1 MYASLRIWKSGK
13 LWNTLKYLLLLRNL
27 MHICFNLPG
36 PYSTKSIMS
45 AMEVPSGASCWQ
57 QACCITEFP
66 ASLPSPSP
74 SPQLWQYQDCQFLAL
89 SVTNLCRHELVW
101 HYQWAIY
108 AVMNWCY
115 SISELFMPL
124 WNIVTVS
131 VTNLCRHGLVWP
143 YQSPIY
149 AAMK

>member
-1 MYASLRIWKSGK
+1 MHLSESEKVGNCGILSNIYCFWETLCIFVLTYQVHIPLMPYCLPWMSHQLPLAGSSLAVS
-13 LWNTLKYLLLLRNL
+13 
-27 MHICFNLPG
+27 
-36 PYSTKSIMS
+36 
-45 AMEVPSGASCWQ
+45 Q
-57 QACCITEFP
+57 FP